1 MHDRSGEHQEVHVPS
16 QGKGRLILVCGL
28 PGSGK
33 TTLARSLEQALA
45 GVRMCPD
52 DWMDLLGI
60 NLHDEAARAR
70 VEALQWALSRR
81 LLEVGGVVI
90 IEWGTWAR
98 SERDALRIEAR
109 ALGAAVELRYLSA
122 SPEVLRERI
131 RLRAMEDPPISDETI
146 QRWFTVF
153 EAPTSAEFALY
164 DGGCDGAT

>member
-1 MHDRSGEHQEVHVPS
+1 MHDRSGEHREVRVPN
-16 QGKGRLILVCGL
+16 QCKGRLILVCGL

-122 SPEVLRERI
+122 SPDVLRERI

-164 DGGCDGAT
+164 DGGSDGAT

>member
-1 MHDRSGEHQEVHVPS
+1 MPS

-33 TTLARSLEQALA
+33 TTLARSLEQELA

-81 LLEVGGVVI
+81 LLEIGSVVI

-109 ALGAAVELRYLSA
+109 ALDAAVELRYLSA

-153 EAPTSAEFALY
+153 EEPTPAEFALY
-164 DGGCDGAT
+164 DGGSAEST